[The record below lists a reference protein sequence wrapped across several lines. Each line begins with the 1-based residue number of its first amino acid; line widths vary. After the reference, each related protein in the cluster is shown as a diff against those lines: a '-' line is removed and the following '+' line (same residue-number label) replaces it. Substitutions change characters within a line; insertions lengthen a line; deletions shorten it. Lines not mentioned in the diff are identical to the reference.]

1 LASAAQNP
9 LEGVHPAQGSRAH
22 GSGGEIFSTKH
33 ATCRKAKQK
42 IVLANQAV
50 MDFVG
55 GGEIEKGV
63 KKAAGR
69 HADAT
74 YASNIVVFIL

>member
-1 LASAAQNP
+1 MWNP
-9 LEGVHPAQGSRAH
+9 LEGMLTAKGSRAH

-33 ATCRKAKQK
+33 ATYQKAKQK
-42 IVLANQAV
+42 IVSVNQDV
-50 MDFVG
+50 IDFAW
-55 GGEIEKGV
+55 GEDIEKGV

-74 YASNIVVFIL
+74 NASNIVGIGFLLE